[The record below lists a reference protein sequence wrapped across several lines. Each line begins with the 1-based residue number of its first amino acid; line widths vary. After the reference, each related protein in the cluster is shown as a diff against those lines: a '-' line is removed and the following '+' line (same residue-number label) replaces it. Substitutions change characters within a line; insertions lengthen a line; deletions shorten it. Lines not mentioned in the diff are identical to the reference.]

1 MYQSVAYAFITG
13 LGIGVSTGCAFELGT
28 AIAKY
33 LARKDISSDTASL
46 GHDMNRRSDFG
57 RRSSGHI
64 GNGCKHCLVKFF
76 FRVKLLIQKLFLK
89 TASDKRGH
97 DRTNN
102 CPDDTSN
109 QRIH

>member
-1 MYQSVAYAFITG
+1 MRESLVAAFLGG
-13 LGIGVSTGCAFELGT
+13 LGIGVSAGFSFQIGT

-46 GHDMNRRSDFG
+46 GHGMNRGSDFR

-64 GNGCKHCLVKFF
+64 SNGCKHCLVKFF
-76 FRVKLLIQKLFLK
+76 FRLKLLIQKLFLK

-97 DRTNN
+97 NRTNN